1 MYKIRKPRDHQFRHA
16 ARLALPLAAFATFG
30 ELHAQMTDSLPVVEV
45 LSNQESTEPP
55 RLDSASST
63 GSRLGLTR
71 KETPASVDTITQKA
85 MQDRGDRTV
94 VEATQRAAGITSGVT
109 GGTPGQFSVRGFNTN
124 GVTWLYNGVRVP
136 GGTGMSARV
145 LDTAN
150 LESIEVLRG
159 PASVLNGESGI
170 GGTINMIPRL
180 ASFSAQ
186 AVEIDY
192 ALSSYDSQRLHVG
205 TGGVIR
211 PDTVAYRVDLS
222 TNQYGSHVNGE
233 RNKLDRFT
241 GSLLFKLRDD
251 MRLTLELDRSTDEA
265 RDFYWGTPLVN
276 GKIDSR
282 LRGINYNNLT
292 DNIFESSTTWTR
304 ANYEWDISA
313 DTTLRNQLYVYDSY
327 RSWRNVENYRFNDGP
342 NPTVTRTSWGD
353 LDHSHELV
361 GNRTDL
367 IMTGLVGK
375 MPNKIVIGAD
385 FSNTDFQT
393 QRNGFPGT
401 QTVDAFNPPAVSFN
415 SVATANRSPARDV
428 NIRQVAIYVEDQLTV
443 TEKLKFVGGVRH
455 DKLDIDW
462 IYFDQAGSPA
472 ESKQHSKN
480 SYRTGLVY
488 DLTAATTFYG
498 SYATAAE
505 AGGTLLLLNR
515 NQSQLDLTQAKQ
527 LEIGLKQEFA
537 NQKGEWTL
545 ALYNIEKRNVFVPDP
560 VNPVNRL
567 PVGKQS
573 SQGVELTAWFKPNR
587 QWLLEGNLAYVD
599 AVFDEFSTGNPPVS
613 RTGNTPSFVPDLVA
627 NLGTSYS
634 PNEQWH
640 FGAWLRRVDNVFVD
654 DANSTELPA
663 YTTLDLSGKY
673 KLNSRTS
680 VEFRVRNATDELYA
694 TWASGVS
701 QVIIAN
707 PRTYELGVRMKF

>member
-1 MYKIRKPRDHQFRHA
+1 MSTINQSLSCNVRNA
-16 ARLALPLAAFATFG
+16 AQLILPIAALITFG
-30 ELHAQMTDSLPVVEV
+30 ELHAQATENLPVIEV
-45 LSNQESTEPP
+45 LSSQEGTEPP
-55 RLDSASST
+55 RLDSMSTT

-71 KETPASVDTITQKA
+71 KETSASIDTITQQA

-94 VEATQRAAGITSGVT
+94 VEATQRAAGITGGVT

-159 PASVLNGESGI
+159 PASVLNGEGGI
-170 GGTINMIPRL
+170 GGTINMIPRQ
-180 ASFSAQ
+180 ASFSPQ
-186 AVEIDY
+186 SLEIDY

-205 TGGVIR
+205 SGGVIR

-241 GSLLFKLRDD
+241 GSLLFKLRED

-265 RDFYWGTPLVN
+265 KDFYWGTPLVN

-304 ANYEWDISA
+304 ANFEWDIST

-367 IMTGLVGK
+367 VMTGLVGT
-375 MPNKIVIGAD
+375 MPNKIVIGTD

-393 QRNGFPGT
+393 QRNGFPGS
-401 QTVDAFNPPAVSFN
+401 QTVDAFNPPSVNFN
-415 SVATANRSPARDV
+415 SVATANRMPARDV
-428 NIRQVAIYVEDQLTV
+428 NIRQMAIYVEDQLTV
-443 TEKLKFVGGVRH
+443 TEKLKFIGGVRH

-472 ESKQHSKN
+472 ESKQHAKN
-480 SYRTGLVY
+480 SYRTGVVY
-488 DLTAATTFYG
+488 DLTNATTVYG

-545 ALYNIEKRNVFVPDP
+545 AFYNIEKRNVFVPDP
-560 VNPVNRL
+560 INPVNRL

-573 SQGVELTAWFKPNR
+573 SQGVEVTAWFKPNR

-599 AVFDEFSTGNPPVS
+599 AVFDEFSAGNPPVS
-613 RTGNTPSFVPDLVA
+613 RTGNTPSFVPDLVV

-634 PNEQWH
+634 PNEQWN

-663 YTTLDLSGKY
+663 YTTLDLSSKY
-673 KLNSRTS
+673 KLNATTS

-694 TWASGVS
+694 TWASGLS

-707 PRTYELGVRMKF
+707 PRTYELGLRMKF